1 MVLRI
6 FIMVDREHSQTRWKN
21 TYTTFKRQFTLIDG
35 LIAEAKSCSVKL
47 QDPEDRT
54 EAKDARM
61 LIEPIEH
68 KLGLIKK
75 YIDKLYEILPD
86 AAPASEGGEWS
97 LDALSKKLEIC
108 MQRHTDGTR
117 ELGGF
122 IDVIEQWELLNIKE
136 TKPEGRRGAV
146 GGMTPAGGGV
156 VRPPEIKGVATTLKP
171 EELTVS
177 IQAHEMTAWRE
188 QWAAF

>member
-1 MVLRI
+1 MVLI
-6 FIMVDREHSQTRWKN
+6 TFIMVDREHYQTRWKN
-21 TYTTFKRQFTLIDG
+21 TYTSFKRQFTLIDG

-61 LIEPIEH
+61 LIDPIEH

-75 YIDKLYEILPD
+75 YIDKLYEILPE
-86 AAPASEGGEWS
+86 AASDDGEWS
-97 LDALSKKLEIC
+97 LDSLSKKLDVC

-146 GGMTPAGGGV
+146 GGRTPAGGGA
-156 VRPPEIKGVATTLKP
+156 VRPPEIRGVATTLKP

-177 IQAHEMTAWRE
+177 IQSHEMTAWRE
-188 QWAAF
+188 QWTAF